1 MYSLLSSRNSSIF
14 ELYIYKPDTI
24 SPLILNTSPSP
35 SSPQF
40 SHSLPHLSFNHQVPD
55 SLVPWG
61 HFLSWSGRSKTCA
74 DVQNMI
80 YFMSLTFLLHFFL
93 QKLIQFYCWRKLSF
107 CCTKTKKHFAVKMAT
122 FLSREKWW
130 LVNPLQKKTE
140 TWHEVII
147 FIWAAYLSFH
157 FFFDRSGFYKFK
169 DKAISRISPGFPEK

>member
-14 ELYIYKPDTI
+14 ELYIYKLDTI
-24 SPLILNTSPSP
+24 SHLILNTFPSP

-61 HFLSWSGRSKTCA
+61 HFLSWSGQSKTGA

-80 YFMSLTFLLHFFL
+80 YFMSLTFLLHFFP

-130 LVNPLQKKTE
+130 LMNPFQKKTE

-147 FIWAAYLSFH
+147 FIWAAYLSFL
-157 FFFDRSGFYKFK
+157 FFLTEVNFIS
-169 DKAISRISPGFPEK
+169 SRIKQFLG